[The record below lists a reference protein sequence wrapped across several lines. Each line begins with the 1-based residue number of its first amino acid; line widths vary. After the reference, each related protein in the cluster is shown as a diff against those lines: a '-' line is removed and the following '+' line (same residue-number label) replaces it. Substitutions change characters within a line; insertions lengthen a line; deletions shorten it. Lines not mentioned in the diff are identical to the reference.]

1 MTNRNRI
8 MRILKYKN
16 ALKRM
21 KSFGFIK
28 VFSNNLGDSIGITSV
43 QVRKD
48 FSLFNITGNK
58 KGGYVIDDLLEQIDN
73 ILGKEEVQNVI
84 VVGCGKLG
92 MSLMGYNGFE
102 KDSISIVA
110 GFDASEDKLDRG
122 ASIPIL
128 PINEMRDFVA
138 ANNITIAILTTPD
151 IEAQRML
158 DELIKLGIKG
168 VLNFVPVR
176 LNSNTGCVV
185 HNVDLSAELEAL
197 LYFTKTVNSVQ

>member
-73 ILGKEEVQNVI
+73 ILGKEEVQSVV

-92 MSLMGYNGFE
+92 KSLMGYNGFE

-110 GFDASEDKLDRG
+110 AFDASDDKIDRN

-128 PINEMRDFVA
+128 PVSELSSFVSN
-138 ANNITIAILTTPD
+138 NNIRIAILTTPD
-151 IEAQRML
+151 VEAQRML
-158 DELIKLGIKG
+158 DELIKLGVRG

-176 LNSNTGCVV
+176 LNSNPGCVV

-197 LYFTKTVNSVQ
+197 LYFTKTSNSVQ

>member
-1 MTNRNRI
+1 MTSRNRV

-21 KSFGFIK
+21 KAFGFIK

-48 FSLFNITGNK
+48 FSLFRITGNK
-58 KGGYVIDDLLEQIDN
+58 KGGYVIDDLLVQIN
-73 ILGKEEVQNVI
+73 TILGKEEVQNIV

-92 MSLMGYNGFE
+92 RSLMNYKGFE
-102 KDSISIVA
+102 NESISIVA
-110 GFDASEDKLDRG
+110 GFDVLENKIDRD
-122 ASIPIL
+122 STIPIL
-128 PINEMRDFVA
+128 PISEISTFIREK
-138 ANNITIAILTTPD
+138 NIEIAILSTPD
-151 IEAQRML
+151 SEAQKML
-158 DELIKLGIKG
+158 DIIMEAGIKG

-176 LNSNTGCVV
+176 LNDNNLSVI

-197 LYFTKTVNSVQ
+197 LYFTRTMTK

>member
-1 MTNRNRI
+1 MTSRNRV

-21 KSFGFIK
+21 KAFGFIK

-48 FSLFNITGNK
+48 FSLFSITGNK
-58 KGGYVIDDLLEQIDN
+58 KGGYVIDDLLVQIN
-73 ILGKEEVQNVI
+73 TILGKEEVQNIV

-92 MSLMGYNGFE
+92 RSLMNYKGFE
-102 KDSISIVA
+102 NESISIVA
-110 GFDASEDKLDRG
+110 GFDVLENKIDRD
-122 ASIPIL
+122 STIPIL
-128 PINEMRDFVA
+128 PISEISTFIREK
-138 ANNITIAILTTPD
+138 NIEIAILSTPD
-151 IEAQRML
+151 SEAQKML
-158 DELIKLGIKG
+158 DIIMGAGIKG

-176 LNSNTGCVV
+176 LNDNNLSVI

-197 LYFTKTVNSVQ
+197 LYFTRTMTK